1 MTSKLYT
8 AADAIYNIGCIFI
21 ELDTIMKN
29 ILKPAKSFRV
39 NTVKKDLLM
48 QVVNSFLYQLSS
60 DIENTSKD
68 NKSRICV
75 RLPSGFNLPNG
86 INEENFKKEE
96 YYYIIMAIE
105 EKGYSA
111 TIKKNETDFILV
123 VSWLVEDSKLS
134 NEIIEKLKSVTRG

>member
-1 MTSKLYT
+1 
-8 AADAIYNIGCIFI
+8 
-21 ELDTIMKN
+21 MKN

-39 NTVKKDLLM
+39 NTVKKDLLL

-86 INEENFKKEE
+86 ISEDNFKKEV
-96 YYYIIMAIE
+96 YYHIIMAIE
-105 EKGYSA
+105 EKGYSV
-111 TIKKNETDFILV
+111 TIKKNDNDFILI

-134 NEIIEKLKSVTRG
+134 NEIIEKLKSVTRS